1 VVTIT
6 RPRHPLAGEPL
17 RVLGSLR
24 RHGRLELL
32 LVLPDGSK
40 SLVPAAWTGLGEG
53 QATAGGDVPAAT
65 ATLGRLGDLLAACV
79 LVSALAAR
87 YPDGREQAARQS
99 PTKED
104 SRAACAAQSAAGPGS
119 GATSDVA
126 GPASRR
132 ARGRGGHAAGRADR
146 PGSSPG
152 RDDTGSGG
160 ERRGVRARAPPR
172 TCRARAVFMVAS
184 STLAQ
189 SKGT

>member
-1 VVTIT
+1 MVTIT

-40 SLVPAAWTGLGEG
+40 SLVPAAWTSLGDEPG
-53 QATAGGDVPAAT
+53 AEAGDDAAAR

-79 LVSALAAR
+79 LVSALSAR
-87 YPDGREQAARQS
+87 CRDGREQAARQS

-104 SRAACAAQSAAGPGS
+104 CRAACAAQSAAGPGS

-126 GPASRR
+126 GPACRR
-132 ARGRGGHAAGRADR
+132 ARGRGGHAACRAER
-146 PGSSPG
+146 PAASPAPDG
-152 RDDTGSGG
+152 TGEGG
-160 ERRGVRARAPPR
+160 DRRGVGPRAPPR
-172 TCRARAVFMVAS
+172 TFGARSVSTS
-184 STLAQ
+184 S
-189 SKGT
+189 